1 MVLIQLWLGLIMF
14 HFAMKFLGFK
24 PDKTKLYCGI
34 AGYSGSIPPNMA
46 NMKILGMY
54 NIARGDDSCGIALD
68 DKCYKGVGVNA
79 NWINFIENNKIPEYP
94 SVNNT
99 VIIHTRKATGGQ
111 HTAENA
117 HPFEFFRGDNPSP
130 TRKPYFIG
138 CHNGT
143 LKNEDALEKQFKMK
157 DFKYNIDSQLLLKII
172 SLATK
177 KDSSSLKVLEQY
189 KGGAALLFYWTSEPN
204 TLYAW
209 KGATKDYANYVEE
222 RPLFYWKT
230 DGGVYIS
237 SIKESLKAIGG
248 DDTTVFSF
256 KQNTLFKIN
265 QGEIEELPMKFERD
279 FYVATPSVTTFTPPV
294 QATDVKTPLFPL
306 QQTFINYPQYTFY
319 GPTLLGDNKRYLL
332 DCEPRPSAAEMAHN
346 KIYLWRG
353 RYCRN
358 GHILANAECDAD
370 TGLEIDLNCMGYP
383 IYSDKFILGDTT
395 VKKYYFYKGL
405 MVRDKEALARLLRLI
420 KAGSV
425 IFTGKFSSDVYK
437 VEVKDI
443 PPITL
448 AELFVGLI
456 VNPNDI
462 RGTIKYSPVE
472 VPRYSIDFYAGS
484 IQPQFSNVTYTFQ
497 NGYFNNAVKKTV
509 DSGVIEIP
517 FQLVTKQKE
526 VDIEKDAEIV
536 TDAESKKL
544 AEEEAK
550 TEELVDLSNN
560 IAALTKKINESKNP
574 RLQQLKKPFEEMQ
587 GLVETEFDEIAKS
600 TALIADS
607 DIIYRNN

>member
-68 DKCYKGVGVNA
+68 DKCYKGIGVNA
-79 NWINFIENNKIPEYP
+79 NWINFMENNKIPDP
-94 SVNNT
+94 SINNT

-294 QATDVKTPLFPL
+294 QATDVKTPAFPL
-306 QQTFINYPQYTFY
+306 QQTFINYPQYVFH

-383 IYSDKFILGDTT
+383 IYSEKFVLGDTT
-395 VKKYYFYKGL
+395 LKKYYFYKGL

-437 VEVKDI
+437 VETKDI

-462 RGTIKYSPVE
+462 RGTIKYSPIE
-472 VPRYSIDFYAGS
+472 VPKYSIDFYAGS

-526 VDIEKDAEIV
+526 VDIEKDAEII
-536 TDAESKKL
+536 TDTESKRL

-550 TEELVDLSNN
+550 TEELVHLSNN

-600 TALIADS
+600 TALIADN